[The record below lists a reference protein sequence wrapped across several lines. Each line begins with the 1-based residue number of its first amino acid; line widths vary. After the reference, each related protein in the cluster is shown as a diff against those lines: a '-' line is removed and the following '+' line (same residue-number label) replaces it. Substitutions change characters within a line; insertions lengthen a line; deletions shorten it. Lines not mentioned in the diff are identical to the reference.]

1 MDKKQANENMH
12 KFFGGPVIVSR
23 VVDNVGLMKLFIE
36 KWDSGQRTFDDEPWL
51 LKALDAIQYMNN
63 GIDIDDLKCCGN
75 CDKEDICINHTY
87 AYESC
92 GDWKFDGITREQRE
106 E

>member
-1 MDKKQANENMH
+1 MSEKIEKIGANMDQVFKNIKA
-12 KFFGGPVIVSR
+12 I
-23 VVDNVGLMKLFIE
+23 DNVGLMKLFIE

-75 CDKEDICINHTY
+75 CDKEDICKNHTY
-87 AYESC
+87 ASESC
-92 GDWKFDGITREQRE
+92 NDWISDELTKEQRE
-106 E
+106 EE